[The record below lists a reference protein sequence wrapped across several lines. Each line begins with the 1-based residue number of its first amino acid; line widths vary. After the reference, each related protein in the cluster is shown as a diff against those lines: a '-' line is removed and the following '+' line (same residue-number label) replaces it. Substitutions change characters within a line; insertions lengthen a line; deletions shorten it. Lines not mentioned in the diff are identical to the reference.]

1 MQNNDNDTPISPLD
15 AAKIDYIDPGEL
27 TDTSE
32 ITLAEPVTEHIAR
45 VLGDGLAAVSEEA
58 HQWVE
63 DHKPDHE

>member
-1 MQNNDNDTPISPLD
+1 MQNNDTTDSPLD
-15 AAKIDYIDPGEL
+15 AAHIDYIDPVEL

-32 ITLAEPVTEHIAR
+32 LALPEPVTEQIAR
-45 VLGDGLAAVSEEA
+45 VLGDSLAAVSEEA